1 MMVALTILGIT
12 VAVIFV
18 LFPGLLIYVHVTRH
32 DETGLE
38 RRRKNEHDRQV
49 KDVLWMTQKL
59 DISEEKDERR
69 EKDTD

>member
-1 MMVALTILGIT
+1 MAVLTILGIT
-12 VAVIFV
+12 VTVIFV
-18 LFPGLLIYVHVTRH
+18 LFLGLLIYAYVTWP
-32 DETGLE
+32 DETELE
-38 RRRKNEHDRQV
+38 RRRKNEHDRWV

>member
-1 MMVALTILGIT
+1 MMLALTFLGIT

-18 LFPGLLIYVHVTRH
+18 LFLGLLIYAYVTWP
-32 DETGLE
+32 DETELE
-38 RRRKNEHDRQV
+38 RRRKDGRDRWV
-49 KDVLWMTQKL
+49 KDIFWMTQKL